1 MGTVYETT
9 IILKYVSRGI
19 GSGFV
24 VLAFAMVFGYHRWNP
39 SGGSKI
45 CTLATY
51 LSQMPR
57 VLIYLNDYLK
67 NT

>member
-24 VLAFAMVFGYHRWNP
+24 VLAFAMVFGCHR
-39 SGGSKI
+39 
-45 CTLATY
+45 
-51 LSQMPR
+51 
-57 VLIYLNDYLK
+57 
-67 NT
+67 